1 MTVRSSSPERLPLRW
16 AMILLAA
23 VFAALLTGTLAFV
36 QTASWP
42 AALLAA
48 AAAAG
53 ATIPAAHQV
62 LASR

>member
-1 MTVRSSSPERLPLRW
+1 MPVRTPSSDQLPLRW
-16 AMILLAA
+16 AMILLLA
-23 VFAALLTGTLAFV
+23 VFTALLIGGLTFA

-53 ATIPAAHQV
+53 ATIPAAHQI
-62 LASR
+62 LAHR

>member
-1 MTVRSSSPERLPLRW
+1 MTVRSPSPDPLPLRW
-16 AMILLAA
+16 AIILLVA
-23 VFAALLTGTLAFV
+23 VVAALLTGTLTFA
-36 QTASWP
+36 QSASWP

-53 ATIPAAHQV
+53 GTIPAAHQI